1 MHDPNLL
8 VLFMPA
14 WPNGQ
19 GIRLRYFR
27 ILAFHRMEL
36 SGDCGFDSRRGY
48 STFIFL
54 CRGSVPTRAPRPAR
68 ASFILLRARAGP
80 GSSLTIIPPGARLRT
95 LVTSSSQKRA
105 RAASAG
111 AGAGAT
117 APPSSTLP
125 PRARTKD
132 KRQSAPP
139 LHDKAL
145 PCKPRRR
152 SSSAASRRRS

>member
-54 CRGSVPTRAPRPAR
+54 CRGSVPTHAPRPAR

-80 GSSLTIIPPGARLRT
+80 GSSLIIIPPGARLRT
-95 LVTSSSQKRA
+95 HASGLVTSSSQREHAPQAQA
-105 RAASAG
+105 RVQG
-111 AGAGAT
+111 QLLR
-117 APPSSTLP
+117 LP